1 MWSDLNRRT
10 QVPTHPGFTIHGPE
24 SNAGANGLI
33 ALASEKINQLFSHP
47 FGVGSARRD
56 EERNV
61 DQATIGRVFS
71 DGVDAEALYVPFG
84 VPCDDDLLSLADC

>member
-1 MWSDLNRRT
+1 M
-10 QVPTHPGFTIHGPE
+10 
-24 SNAGANGLI
+24 I

-71 DGVDAEALYVPFG
+71 DGVDAEAFYAPCG
-84 VPCDDDLLSLADC
+84 VACDDDLLSLADS